1 MIRAVILDID
11 GTLIDSNAAHARA
24 FVDAAHQLGF
34 ESPPVEEVL
43 PLIGMGGDRLIPR
56 AFGFEQDDERGERLE
71 ELKGNIFRSRYLQ
84 ELKPTP
90 GARALLERLRADGY
104 KLVVATS
111 AGPDD
116 VEGLLE
122 RAGVADLIESAT
134 SADDVDA
141 SKPAPDVVQAALEE
155 AGEDR
160 EAAVML
166 GDTPY
171 DVEAAGRAGVRIL
184 AVRTGGWDD
193 DALDGA
199 AAIYDDP
206 ADLLARYEDSLLG
219 RGAGARDPD

>member
-24 FVDAAHQLGF
+24 FVDAAQELGL
-34 ESPPVEEVL
+34 ESPPVNEVL

-56 AFGFEQDDERGERLE
+56 AFGFEQDDDMGERLE

-84 ELKPTP
+84 DLKPTP

-111 AGPDD
+111 ASPGD
-116 VEGLLE
+116 VDHLLE
-122 RAGVADLIESAT
+122 RAEVADLVGAAT
-134 SADDVDA
+134 SADDVGA
-141 SKPAPDVVQAALEE
+141 SKPAPDVVEAALEE
-155 AGEDR
+155 AGVAAHE
-160 EAAVML
+160 AVML

-171 DVEAAGRAGVRIL
+171 DVEAAGRAGVPIL
-184 AVRTGGWDD
+184 AVRTGGWGDE
-193 DALDGA
+193 ALAGA
-199 AAIYDDP
+199 ATIYDDP

-219 RGAGARDPD
+219 RRSGAHDPD